1 MEIALEKRELEAW
14 RARLQ
19 ALARVTR
26 EPETQAI
33 LENPRVPLSLKK
45 QLLVEKLEGQNQMVL
60 NLAFLLATRGK
71 TALAPE
77 IADAYEDLLN
87 QHYGL
92 QPAEVTTAVP
102 LDDAEKEKLVKYLSD
117 VTGKKVLVTTR
128 VDPSIIGGLVARAG
142 DQLIDG
148 SIRSRLAE
156 LKRSLA

>member
-1 MEIALEKRELEAW
+1 MEIALQKRELEAW

-19 ALARVTR
+19 ALAQVTR
-26 EPETQAI
+26 DPETQAI

-45 QLLVEKLEGQNQMVL
+45 QLLAEKLEGQNQMVL

-71 TALAPE
+71 TLLAPD
-77 IADAYEDLLN
+77 IAAAYEDLLN
-87 QHYGL
+87 HHYGL

-102 LDDAEKEKLVKYLSD
+102 LDEAEKEKLVKYLSD

-128 VDPSIIGGLVARAG
+128 VDPGIIGGLVARAG